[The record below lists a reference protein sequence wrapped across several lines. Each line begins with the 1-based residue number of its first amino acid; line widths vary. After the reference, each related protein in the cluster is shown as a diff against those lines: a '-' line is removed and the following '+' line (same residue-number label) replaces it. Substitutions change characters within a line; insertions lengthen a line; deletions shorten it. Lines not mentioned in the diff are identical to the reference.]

1 MITSSRKS
9 QESGFQFGGHSS
21 VVINGDNASIY
32 VGRLDNYGEAST
44 PRLQVWALYGAP
56 SGEEI
61 DGVLLAEAETQT
73 LYGGYYLEFISLDAA
88 LVDSVRGLYTIA
100 LVVTR
105 AGESGSY
112 DDIVVMPDLVD
123 FYHPQLIQPAAA
135 KLSSDGFSAAVAGV
149 SNPRTSGSTS
159 GSLVIELWALANA
172 GGFTGNDFHLGG
184 VEYISAAGGEVSSAI
199 EFNGYPNYPTG
210 KFFPA
215 VVLREWTP
223 AGYLVRDRIVGEN
236 AIELPPQGGAVADAF
251 NAPVAQVTAKVS
263 VQEPTLA
270 KAALK
275 DGPTQEKKAAPAK
288 KVAAPAKAAAPVAKK
303 EAAKPAAK
311 EEPKKVEAK
320 KEESKPAA
328 TKATPAKAEPKKEEP
343 KPAAKKAVATKA
355 TAKKTASKVSKKK
368 KK

>member
-149 SNPRTSGSTS
+149 SNPRTSGTTS

-251 NAPVAQVTAKVS
+251 NAPLAQVTAKVS

-275 DGPTQEKKAAPAK
+275 DGPTQEKKVAPAK
-288 KVAAPAKAAAPVAKK
+288 KAAAPAAKK

-320 KEESKPAA
+320 KVETKAA
-328 TKATPAKAEPKKEEP
+328 APVKATPAKAEPKKEEP
-343 KPAAKKAVATKA
+343 KPAAKKA
-355 TAKKTASKVSKKK
+355 AKKAVEKKSTIKKASKTSKKK
-368 KK
+368 

>member
-21 VVINGDNASIY
+21 VVINGDSASIY

-56 SGEEI
+56 TGDEI
-61 DGVLLAEAETQT
+61 DGVLLAEAETQA
-73 LYGGYYLEFISLDAA
+73 LYGGYYLEFISLDAVLA
-88 LVDSVRGLYTIA
+88 DSVRGLYTIA

-135 KLSSDGFSAAVAGV
+135 KLSSDGFSASVAGV
-149 SNPRTSGSTS
+149 SNPRTSGNAS
-159 GSLVIELWALANA
+159 GSLVVELWAMSDKN
-172 GGFTGNDFHLGG
+172 GFTGSDFHLGG
-184 VEYISAAGGEVSSAI
+184 VEYISAQGGEVSTSI

-215 VVLREWTP
+215 IVLREWTP

-236 AIELPPQGGAVADAF
+236 ALEFPPQLNAVADAF
-251 NAPVAQVTAKVS
+251 NAPVAQVTAKV
-263 VQEPTLA
+263 VAQEPTLA

-275 DGPTQEKKAAPAK
+275 DGPTQEKKVAVTK
-288 KVAAPAKAAAPVAKK
+288 KVAAPAAKKEEAKPAAKAEPKKAEVKAAPAKAESK
-303 EAAKPAAK
+303 KVEAKSPAKAEPKTEAAKPAAK
-311 EEPKKVEAK
+311 K
-320 KEESKPAA
+320 
-328 TKATPAKAEPKKEEP
+328 
-343 KPAAKKAVATKA
+343 AAKKAA
-355 TAKKTASKVSKKK
+355 AKKSSIKKASKASKKK
-368 KK
+368 

>member
-21 VVINGDNASIY
+21 VVINGDSASIY

-56 SGEEI
+56 TGDEI

-88 LVDSVRGLYTIA
+88 LADSVRGLYTIA

-123 FYHPQLIQPAAA
+123 FYHPQLVQPAAA
-135 KLSSDGFSAAVAGV
+135 KLSSDGFSASVAGV
-149 SNPRTSGSTS
+149 SNPRVSGTTS
-159 GSLVIELWALANA
+159 GSLVVELWALANP
-172 GGFTGNDFHLGG
+172 GGFTGSDFHLGG
-184 VEYISAAGGEVSSAI
+184 VEYISAQGGEVSSSI

-223 AGYLVRDRIVGEN
+223 AGYLVRDRIVGET
-236 AIELPPQGGAVADAF
+236 AIELPPVGGAVADAF

-263 VQEPTLA
+263 VKEPTLA

-275 DGPTQEKKAAPAK
+275 DGPTQEKKVAVAK
-288 KVAAPAKAAAPVAKK
+288 KVAAPVVNK

-311 EEPKKVEAK
+311 AEPAKVEVKKAEPKKEEAKAAPKKVEAK
-320 KEESKPAA
+320 KEEPKQAA
-328 TKATPAKAEPKKEEP
+328 VKKV
-343 KPAAKKAVATKA
+343 AAKKA
-355 TAKKTASKVSKKK
+355 AKKAASKVSKKK